1 MKTTPVSPA
10 FSNSRISRAVLA
22 SLLATLGSAA
32 FAQEIWDGGGG
43 DNNWATGNNWA
54 DNSAPSGSTGVAL
67 TFSGATQTTN
77 VNNISGLGFTS
88 LTLNTSNWN
97 ISGNA
102 FTLSAGI
109 TLGAGLSSSIANDI
123 TFSGTGQTIQTQ
135 NTGNGTLSL
144 GGSFNAGTRQVI
156 KDGAGSNVR
165 FTGAG
170 ESVSAGELRIR
181 KGSVSFENGVSAS
194 LGSVRLFDATSGGTN
209 PSMTVTGSSTSV
221 SVSGDIQTGTVA
233 NDGRVNVSGG
243 NLTVATLLTGQNAA
257 AAATNGLYVSG
268 GIVNVT
274 SLRHAN
280 TTSAVV
286 DVSAGTLNIGQATAT
301 ASKLTEAG
309 SGTINVGGTGNVVVK
324 NLTTDASAAF
334 QLATG
339 AGNGILNL
347 GGGTFETG
355 GFIKNITTG
364 TTTINLNGGT
374 LRAGQGSTGFLPALA
389 NTSVNVGDGGAV
401 IDTNGFNITVAAP
414 LLDAGT
420 GGLAKSSTGT
430 LTLAGLNT
438 FRGDTSI
445 SAGSVTLADTGSLTF
460 YLGTNTSNR
469 VNGSGSAAFDGTFR
483 IDFASAAG
491 TSWNLVAPSVASSYV
506 GLNGL
511 IDTSGAQ
518 TFVNSG
524 GGLWSSAGYVF
535 DEATGSLTSTAI
547 PEPSSL
553 AALAGLAALGCAGR
567 RRRRA

>member
-1 MKTTPVSPA
+1 MKTPPVSPA
-10 FSNSRISRAVLA
+10 FSNSRISRAVVA

-32 FAQEIWDGGGG
+32 FAQETWDGGGG
-43 DNNWATGNNWA
+43 DNNWATGDNWA

-88 LTLNTSNWN
+88 LTLNSSNWS

-109 TLGAGLSSSIANDI
+109 TLGAGLSSTVANDI
-123 TFSGTGQTIQTQ
+123 TFSGTGQTLQTQ
-135 NTGNGTLSL
+135 NTGGGTLNL
-144 GGSFNAGTRQVI
+144 AGSFDAGTREVR
-156 KDGAGSNVR
+156 KDGAGSNLI
-165 FTGAG
+165 FNGAG
-170 ESVSAGELRIR
+170 KTITTGQLTIR
-181 KGSVSFENGVSAS
+181 KGSVTFDNGVTAALSA
-194 LGSVRLFDATSGGTN
+194 VRLSDATFSGTN
-209 PSMTVTGSSTSV
+209 PSLTVSGTGTSV

-243 NLTVATLLTGQNAA
+243 TLTVATLLTGQNAA

-280 TTSAVV
+280 STSAVV

-347 GGGTFETG
+347 DGGTFETG
-355 GFIKNITTG
+355 GFIKNNTTG

-374 LRAGQGSTGFLPALA
+374 LRAGLGSTGFLPALT

-401 IDTNGFNITVAAP
+401 IDTNGFNITIAAP
-414 LLDAGT
+414 LLNAGT
-420 GGLAKSSTGT
+420 GGLDKSNTGT

-445 SAGSVTLADTGSLTF
+445 SAGSVALADTGSLTF

-491 TSWNLVAPSVASSYV
+491 SSWNLVAPSIAASYV
-506 GLNGL
+506 GFNGL

-535 DEATGSLTSTAI
+535 NETTGSLTSTAI

-567 RRRRA
+567 RRRA